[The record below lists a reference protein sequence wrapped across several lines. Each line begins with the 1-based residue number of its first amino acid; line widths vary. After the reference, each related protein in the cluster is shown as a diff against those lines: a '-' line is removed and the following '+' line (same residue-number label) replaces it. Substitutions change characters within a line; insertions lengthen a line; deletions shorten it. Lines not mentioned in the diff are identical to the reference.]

1 MNNSKFSKL
10 KLILEFFLLLGL
22 SVFVMVMTM
31 NDQYDGVD
39 FEQIQF
45 GFLILIVPSIGIA
58 AIWCALSWWLSR
70 MTIDMAVQYG
80 MFLVFLLIAGF
91 LGNWVARAANF

>member
-1 MNNSKFSKL
+1 MQNSGFLNSK
-10 KLILEFFLLLGL
+10 LIVELFLLMSL
-22 SVFVMVMTM
+22 SVFVMAMTM
-31 NDQYDGVD
+31 NDQYDGAS

-45 GFLILIVPSIGIA
+45 GLLILIVPSIGIA

-70 MTIDMAVQYG
+70 MQIDLAVQYG
-80 MFLVFLLIAGF
+80 MFLVFLLFAGS